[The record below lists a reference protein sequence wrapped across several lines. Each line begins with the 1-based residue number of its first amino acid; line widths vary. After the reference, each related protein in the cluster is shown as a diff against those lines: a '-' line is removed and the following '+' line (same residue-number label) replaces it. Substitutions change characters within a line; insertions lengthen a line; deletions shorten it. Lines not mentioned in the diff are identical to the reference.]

1 MILWILAIIR
11 IKISFKYFAFIVF
24 WRKSKLLILYS
35 TVDGHTKDICNYIYK
50 KLKGRK
56 KVSIISVEDSANY
69 DLSDFEEIVIG
80 ASVRYG
86 YHRKNVYKFIQQN
99 IEKLDKVKTAFF
111 SLNLTARKPEK
122 STPETNPY
130 VIKFLKKVKWEP
142 TVKEVFA
149 GRLDYPSLDTL
160 NKLAILFIMF
170 ITNGP
175 KDTSKTYELTDWKK
189 VDNLIKSISKF

>member
-1 MILWILAIIR
+1 M
-11 IKISFKYFAFIVF
+11 F
-24 WRKSKLLILYS
+24 WKKSRLLILYS
-35 TVDGHTKDICNYIYK
+35 TIDGHTKDICEYIYK
-50 KLKGRK
+50 KLNGKK
-56 KVSIISVEDSANY
+56 KVNIISIEESGNY
-69 DLSDFEEIVIG
+69 DVSDYEEIVIG

-86 YHRKNVYKFIQQN
+86 YHRKNVYKFIKDN
-99 IEKLDKVKTAFF
+99 IEKLDKLKTVFF

-130 VIKFLKKVKWEP
+130 IKKFLKKVKWEP
-142 TVKEVFA
+142 TLKEVFA
-149 GRLDYPSLDTL
+149 GRLDYPTLDPL

-189 VDNLIKSISKF
+189 VEKLAKSISNL

>member
-1 MILWILAIIR
+1 
-11 IKISFKYFAFIVF
+11 VF
-24 WRKSKLLILYS
+24 WKKSRLLILYS
-35 TVDGHTKDICNYIYK
+35 TVDGHTKDICEYIYK
-50 KLKGRK
+50 KLKRRK
-56 KVSIISVEDSANY
+56 KVNIISIEEYKNNDLNNY
-69 DLSDFEEIVIG
+69 EEIVIG

-86 YHRKNVYKFIQQN
+86 YHRKNVYSFIEKN
-99 IEKLDKVKTAFF
+99 LEKLDKSKTAFF

-130 VIKFLKKVKWEP
+130 VIKFLKKVNWTP

-149 GRLDYPSLDTL
+149 GRLDYPNLDTL

-189 VDNLIKSISKF
+189 VDNLINSIANF

>member
-1 MILWILAIIR
+1 M
-11 IKISFKYFAFIVF
+11 F
-24 WRKSKLLILYS
+24 WKKSKVLILYS
-35 TVDGHTKDICNYIYK
+35 TVDGHTKNICKYIYK

-56 KVSIISVEDSANY
+56 IVDIISIEDSENY
-69 DLSDFEEIVIG
+69 DLNDYKEVVIG

-86 YHRKNVYKFIQQN
+86 YHRKNVYKFIQKN
-99 IEKLDKVKTAFF
+99 IKKLNNLKTAFF
-111 SLNLTARKPEK
+111 SLNLTARKAEK

-130 VIKFLKKVKWEP
+130 VIKFLRKVKWEP

-149 GRLDYPSLDTL
+149 GRLDYPSLDTF
-160 NKLAILFIMF
+160 NKIAILFIMF

-189 VDNLIKSISKF
+189 VDNLIKKISNF

>member
-56 KVSIISVEDSANY
+56 KVSIISIEDSANY

-99 IEKLDKVKTAFF
+99 IEKLEKVKTAFF

-149 GRLDYPSLDTL
+149 GRLDYPNLDPL

-189 VDNLIKSISKF
+189 VENLTKSISNL

>member
-1 MILWILAIIR
+1 M
-11 IKISFKYFAFIVF
+11 F

-50 KLKGRK
+50 KLKRRK

-142 TVKEVFA
+142 TIKEVFA

-160 NKLAILFIMF
+160 NKLAILFIM
-170 ITNGP
+170 
-175 KDTSKTYELTDWKK
+175 
-189 VDNLIKSISKF
+189 

>member
-1 MILWILAIIR
+1 M
-11 IKISFKYFAFIVF
+11 F

-35 TVDGHTKDICNYIYK
+35 TVDGHTKEICNYIYK
-50 KLKGRK
+50 KLKVRK
-56 KVSIISVEDSANY
+56 KVSIISVEDSADY
-69 DLSDFEEIVIG
+69 DLKDFEEIVIG

-142 TVKEVFA
+142 TIKEVFA

>member
-1 MILWILAIIR
+1 MPKTSTL
-11 IKISFKYFAFIVF
+11 IKICGLTSEEQALQVA
-24 WRKSKLLILYS
+24 KLGAHAI
-35 TVDGHTKDICNYIYK
+35 G
-50 KLKGRK
+50 
-56 KVSIISVEDSANY
+56 IISVEDSANY

-142 TVKEVFA
+142 TIKEVFA

>member
-1 MILWILAIIR
+1 M
-11 IKISFKYFAFIVF
+11 F
-24 WRKSKLLILYS
+24 WKKSRLLILYS
-35 TVDGHTKDICNYIYK
+35 TVDGHTKNICDYIYK
-50 KLKGRK
+50 KLNGK
-56 KVSIISVEDSANY
+56 KRISLFPIEQSDDIELKDY
-69 DLSDFEEIVIG
+69 DEVVIG

-86 YHRKNVYKFIQQN
+86 YHRKNVYEFVNKN
-99 IEKLDKVKTAFF
+99 LVELNNLKTAFF

-130 VIKFLKKVKWEP
+130 IMKFLKKVKWRP
-142 TVKEVFA
+142 SIQEVFA
-149 GRLDYPSLDTL
+149 GRLDYPNLDKF

-189 VDNLIKSISKF
+189 VDKLINSISKF

>member
-1 MILWILAIIR
+1 M
-11 IKISFKYFAFIVF
+11 F

-35 TVDGHTKDICNYIYK
+35 TVDGHTKNICEYIYK
-50 KLKGRK
+50 NLKGRK
-56 KVSIISVEDSANY
+56 KISISSIEDSAGIKLDDY
-69 DLSDFEEIVIG
+69 DEIVMG

-86 YHRKNVYKFIQQN
+86 YHRKNVYEFVQN
-99 IEKLDKVKTAFF
+99 NISELNKLKTAFF

-130 VIKFLKKVKWEP
+130 IIKFLKKVNWNP
-142 TVKEVFA
+142 TTKEVFA

-189 VDNLIKSISKF
+189 VDNLIAKISKF

>member
-1 MILWILAIIR
+1 M
-11 IKISFKYFAFIVF
+11 F

-35 TVDGHTKDICNYIYK
+35 TVDGHTKDICNYIFN

-56 KVSIISVEDSANY
+56 KISITSIEDSSDY
-69 DLSDFEEIVIG
+69 DLTDFDDIVIG

-99 IEKLDKVKTAFF
+99 IDTLEKVNTAFF

-130 VIKFLKKVKWEP
+130 VIKFLKKVQWEP

-189 VDNLIKSISKF
+189 VDSLIKSISKF

>member
-1 MILWILAIIR
+1 M
-11 IKISFKYFAFIVF
+11 F

-50 KLKGRK
+50 KLKRRK

-69 DLSDFEEIVIG
+69 DLSEFEEIVIG

-99 IEKLDKVKTAFF
+99 IEKLDKLKTAFF

-142 TVKEVFA
+142 TIKEVFA
-149 GRLDYPSLDTL
+149 GRLDYPSLDKL

-175 KDTSKTYELTDWKK
+175 KDTSKTYELTDWNK

>member
-11 IKISFKYFAFIVF
+11 IKISFKLFAFIVF

-69 DLSDFEEIVIG
+69 NLSDFEEIVIG

-175 KDTSKTYELTDWKK
+175 KDTTKTYELTDWEK
-189 VDNLIKSISKF
+189 VDSLIKSISKF